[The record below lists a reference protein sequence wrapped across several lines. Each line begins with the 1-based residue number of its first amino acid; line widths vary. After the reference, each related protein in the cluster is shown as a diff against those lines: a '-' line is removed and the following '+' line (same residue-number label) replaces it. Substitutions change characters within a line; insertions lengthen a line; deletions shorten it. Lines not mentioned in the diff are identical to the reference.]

1 MKLNLKLL
9 FSAAVAFFALPLFLF
24 AQTPQTIKRTTTKVE
39 RVKLGLGGSVTVLG
53 APEGSIVIEAWQQSD
68 VEVTAEIEN
77 TAANE
82 ADLAI
87 LAAVNN
93 FTITDEPNR
102 VGIVTTG
109 IHDKKFLKKNF
120 KSFPKRLLN
129 STWRVDY
136 RIKVPAFCDLEIN
149 AGRGRFSLSGVEGII
164 VIKAAD
170 TEEAELNLTG
180 GVVRATFGGG
190 TVNVNFSSRSW
201 RGSGAEIQLAKG
213 EMNVNLPPNLNADV
227 DAEILR
233 IGSIENLFP
242 ALKPLERTKF
252 SPTKIQ
258 ARAGNGGAVLLF
270 TVGDGTLRLRSAG
283 EK

>member
-1 MKLNLKLL
+1 MNLKLKLL
-9 FSAAVAFFALPLFLF
+9 FPAAVAFLALPLFVF
-24 AQTPQTIKRTTTKVE
+24 AQTTATIKRTTTKVE

-53 APEGSIVIEAWQQSD
+53 SPTGSIVIEAWQQPD

-77 TAANE
+77 SAANE
-82 ADLAI
+82 DDLAI

-93 FTITDEPNR
+93 FTLTDEPNR

-120 KSFPKRLLN
+120 KNFPKRLLN

-149 AGRGRFSLSGVEGII
+149 AGRGTFSLTGVEGII
-164 VIKAAD
+164 IINAAD
-170 TEEAELNLTG
+170 TEVAELNLTG
-180 GVVRATFGGG
+180 GAVRATFGTG
-190 TVNVNFSSRSW
+190 TVNVNFNSRSW
-201 RGSGAEIQLAKG
+201 RGSGAEVQLAKG
-213 EMNVNLPPNLNADV
+213 EMNVNLLPNLNADV

-233 IGSIENLFP
+233 TGTIENSFL

-252 SPTKIQ
+252 SPLKMQ

-270 TVGDGTLRLRSAG
+270 TVGDGTLRLSPQ
-283 EK
+283 